1 MFDGESAKKI
11 GLIFERDVWNSVG
24 RKVVMDLS
32 KKRRQLPVYRI
43 DINAKGVKGWGVKLS
58 HPTLLIVS
66 REGKVIQRV
75 KGTGEPEDRVKF
87 RNVLRCHLGWVN
99 TRLPE
104 LPANTTTPTPVNR
117 PDIVIHLLY

>member
-1 MFDGESAKKI
+1 MFDGKSAKKI

-75 KGTGEPEDRVKF
+75 AGTGEPEDRVKF

-104 LPANTTTPTPVNR
+104 LANTSTPKPVNR